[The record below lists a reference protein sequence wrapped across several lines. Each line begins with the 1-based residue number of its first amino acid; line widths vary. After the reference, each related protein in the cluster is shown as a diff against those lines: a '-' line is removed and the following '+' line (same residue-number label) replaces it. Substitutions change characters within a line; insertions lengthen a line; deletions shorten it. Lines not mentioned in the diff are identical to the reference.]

1 MSDTPELTQ
10 AVVDRRFQEIMWTE
24 IVDPLDQVDS
34 NQFQSDRSLAELET
48 LSYQLSSSMQG
59 YIAEYMTHGLTG
71 DAMTDVM
78 SVSEGLDGEV
88 AEDRFEDLLGQ
99 IEEETG
105 QEMAKGFSQKTIAK
119 NLVTAAYIDGLDT
132 IDNKAD
138 ALQALLR
145 EFDELE
151 LKVNESDRKYIHEHF
166 EKLAARA
173 SFNRFTYYERSGG
186 LAGSPIFFD
195 DKE

>member
-1 MSDTPELTQ
+1 MSDLPELSQ

-24 IVDPLDQVDS
+24 IVDPLEQLES
-34 NQFQSDRSLAELET
+34 SQFQSDRSLAELET
-48 LSYQLSSSMQG
+48 LSYQLSGSMQG
-59 YIAEYMTHGLTG
+59 YISEYMTHGLTG
-71 DAMTDVM
+71 DAVSDIMA
-78 SVSEGLDGEV
+78 VSEGLDETA
-88 AEDRFEDLLGQ
+88 AEYRFEDLLGE

-105 QEMAKGFSQKTIAK
+105 QEMKKGITQKTIAK
-119 NLVTAAYIDGLDT
+119 NLVTATYIDGLDT

-173 SFNRFTYYERSGG
+173 SFNRFAYYERSGG
-186 LAGSPIFFD
+186 LAGSPTSFD
-195 DKE
+195 DIE